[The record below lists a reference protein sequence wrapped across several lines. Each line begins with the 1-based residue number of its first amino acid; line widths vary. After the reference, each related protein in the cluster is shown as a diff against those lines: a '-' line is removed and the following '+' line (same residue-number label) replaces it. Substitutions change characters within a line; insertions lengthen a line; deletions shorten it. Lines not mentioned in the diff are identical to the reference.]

1 MSKSKWMSMAAVVAM
16 TASLAVAA
24 PHEGKGGGKHG
35 RGRHGQFGARFAEKL
50 NLTDA
55 QKEQIK
61 TLNQSFRESNKAFF
75 EQTRDTRRQ
84 MREAREA
91 GDQAR
96 LDALKATAQSQHAQM
111 KQLREAQQQ
120 RVLSVLT
127 AEQRAQFEAMKA
139 ERHARRG
146 ERRGHKQ

>member
-1 MSKSKWMSMAAVVAM
+1 MSKSKWMSMAAVMAL
-16 TASLAVAA
+16 TASLAIAA
-24 PHEGKGGGKHG
+24 PHDGKGGKHG
-35 RGRHGQFGARFAEKL
+35 RGRHGEFGARFAEKL

-55 QKEQIK
+55 QKQQMRD
-61 TLNQSFRESNKAFF
+61 LNQNFRESNKAFF

-96 LDALKATAQSQHAQM
+96 LDSLKATAQSQREQM
-111 KQLREAQQQ
+111 KALRTEQHQ
-120 RVLSVLT
+120 RVLSLLT

-139 ERHARRG
+139 EREARRG
-146 ERRGHKQ
+146 ERRNHKQ